1 MSAACSASSS
11 AVRLK
16 SASRLTSGVHQLARP
31 LSRRNF
37 LALAGIAALGS
48 YGIGRAAAAP
58 AARNAGAFKARS
70 WEAAYAALGLPTPQP
85 SSAILI
91 NAPDVADNGAS
102 VPVEVSIRVPNARR
116 LLLIGE
122 RNSFPLLADIE
133 FSGRTELWF
142 EARIKLAETSDV
154 RAVVIADGKAYTAS
168 RRVRVIVGG
177 CVG

>member
-1 MSAACSASSS
+1 MSAASS
-11 AVRLK
+11 AAVF
-16 SASRLTSGVHQLARP
+16 SP
-31 LSRRNF
+31 LSRRDF
-37 LALAGIAALGS
+37 LVVAGLAVLGGG
-48 YGIGRAAAAP
+48 GIGSATAATG
-58 AARNAGAFKARS
+58 ARNVIAFKARS

-102 VPVEVSIRVPNARR
+102 VPVDVSIRVPNARR

-122 RNSFPLLADIE
+122 RNNFPLLADVE
-133 FSGRTELWF
+133 FSGRAEPWF

-154 RAVVIADGKAYTAS
+154 RAIVIADGKAYTAS

>member
-1 MSAACSASSS
+1 MSF
-11 AVRLK
+11 AV
-16 SASRLTSGVHQLARP
+16 
-31 LSRRNF
+31 SRREF
-37 LALAGIAALGS
+37 LVVAGAAALAGGFVGVP
-48 YGIGRAAAAP
+48 GIGNARAATGT
-58 AARNAGAFKARS
+58 RNAGAFKARS
-70 WEAAYAALGLPTPQP
+70 WEAAYSSLGLPTPQP

-102 VPVEVSIRVPNARR
+102 VPVDVSIRVPNARR

-133 FSGRTELWF
+133 FSRRAEPWF

-154 RAVVIADGKAYTAS
+154 RAIVIADGKAYTAS